1 MSASIGGSL
10 ASRTAGNGSLARTG
24 LTCAAMGTNKK
35 SKPAK
40 PAKPV
45 KKAPAK
51 KAPAKPVKKA
61 PAKKAPA
68 KKAPAKPVKKAPAKK
83 APAKKAPAKKAPAKK
98 VPAKK
103 APAKKAPAKKAPA
116 KPVKKAASTPVKKAA
131 AVKAPGKPFP
141 KKENPV
147 PAVVEPPKNLPKN
160 AAATAAADGFQRRL
174 TLPPPAKIEKRTSKA
189 GTLKPLRDI
198 PTPLVAAATEAPWSN
213 SELKEMKAEL
223 SKELI
228 RLRRELELAEA
239 QAEDLLQD
247 SGDGAGDDQAD
258 AGAKTFEREH
268 EISLVYNA
276 RDMVMQTEHA
286 LDRITAGSY
295 GKCEDCGNPIGKAR
309 LQVFPR
315 ATLCMICKQK
325 EERR

>member
-1 MSASIGGSL
+1 
-10 ASRTAGNGSLARTG
+10 
-24 LTCAAMGTNKK
+24 MGTNKQR
-35 SKPAK
+35 KPAKTAK
-40 PAKPV
+40 PAKST
-45 KKAPAK
+45 KKAVKGSKPAK

-61 PAKKAPA
+61 VKKVI
-68 KKAPAKPVKKAPAKK
+68 KKAPAKPVKKAP
-83 APAKKAPAKKAPAKK
+83 
-98 VPAKK
+98 V
-103 APAKKAPAKKAPA
+103 
-116 KPVKKAASTPVKKAA
+116 KPVKPVKSVKPVKKAA

-141 KKENPV
+141 KKDNPV
-147 PAVVEPPKNLPKN
+147 PTVVEPPKNLPKN

-213 SELKEMKAEL
+213 SELKEMKVEL

-228 RLRRELELAEA
+228 RLRAELVLAEA

-295 GKCEDCGNPIGKAR
+295 GKCEDCGNAIGKAR

>member
-1 MSASIGGSL
+1 
-10 ASRTAGNGSLARTG
+10 
-24 LTCAAMGTNKK
+24 MGTNKQRK
-35 SKPAK
+35 PTKPAK
-40 PAKPV
+40 PAK
-45 KKAPAK
+45 KAAKGSKPAK

-61 PAKKAPA
+61 VKTVKTIKTVPAKPV
-68 KKAPAKPVKKAPAKK
+68 KKPVNKVPAKPVKKAPVKKIAPKKVVAKK
-83 APAKKAPAKKAPAKK
+83 
-98 VPAKK
+98 
-103 APAKKAPAKKAPA
+103 
-116 KPVKKAASTPVKKAA
+116 

-141 KKENPV
+141 KKDNPV
-147 PAVVEPPKNLPKN
+147 PTVVEPPKNLPKN

-213 SELKEMKAEL
+213 SELKEMKVEL

-228 RLRRELELAEA
+228 RLRAELVLAEA

-295 GKCEDCGNPIGKAR
+295 GKCEDCGNAIGKAR

>member
-1 MSASIGGSL
+1 
-10 ASRTAGNGSLARTG
+10 
-24 LTCAAMGTNKK
+24 MGTNKQRK
-35 SKPAK
+35 PTKPAK
-40 PAKPV
+40 PAKKAVKGSKTAKKAPAKPAKKAVKPVKTVKKVPAKPVKKVPAKPV
-45 KKAPAK
+45 KKAP
-51 KAPAKPVKKA
+51 VKKIA
-61 PAKKAPA
+61 P
-68 KKAPAKPVKKAPAKK
+68 
-83 APAKKAPAKKAPAKK
+83 KK
-98 VPAKK
+98 VVA
-103 APAKKAPAKKAPA
+103 
-116 KPVKKAASTPVKKAA
+116 KKAA

-141 KKENPV
+141 KKDNPV

-213 SELKEMKAEL
+213 SELKEMKVEL

-228 RLRRELELAEA
+228 RLRAELVLAEA

-295 GKCEDCGNPIGKAR
+295 GKCEDCGNAIGKAR

>member
-1 MSASIGGSL
+1 MAPKK
-10 ASRTAGNGSLARTG
+10 
-24 LTCAAMGTNKK
+24 AA
-35 SKPAK
+35 PAK
-40 PAKPV
+40 KTPAKKV
-45 KKAPAK
+45 SAKKVTAKKAAPAKAAK
-51 KAPAKPVKKA
+51 KAPAKPVKKT
-61 PAKKAPA
+61 
-68 KKAPAKPVKKAPAKK
+68 PAKPVKPIKKSASAPA
-83 APAKKAPAKKAPAKK
+83 
-98 VPAKK
+98 
-103 APAKKAPAKKAPA
+103 
-116 KPVKKAASTPVKKAA
+116 KKAA

-141 KKENPV
+141 KKENPT

-213 SELKEMKAEL
+213 AELKEMKAEL
-223 SKELI
+223 TKELI

-295 GKCEDCGNPIGKAR
+295 GKCEDCGNAIGKAR